1 MNNMTVYIL
10 PKEIRDGIINSHEKY
25 TVEFKECKHALPKSI
40 WETYSS
46 FSNTSGGIIILGVKE
61 GTTKNTIVGVD
72 NTDAVLK
79 DFWNLLSNKEKVNYR
94 NVSNEDVNVFETDE
108 GRIITIFVKEAADN
122 YKPIYTSGNMKNT
135 YIRTGDGD
143 RRATEDEIRMFV
155 RNSSKESIDGT
166 PTSCTFDDLDPTSVA
181 LYKSIVS
188 SRYPSHNYNAMSDED
203 FLKEIG
209 AYHFDIGS
217 REYRI
222 KEGTILFLGK
232 YNVIKTLFPQFHLD
246 YFNRRGGNPR
256 WIDRISDDEP
266 NDYEMNIFNFYRLVH
281 EKLKALTNDSFELDK
296 ETQLRLPVNEFDDSL
311 REALVNCLA
320 HADYAQGYPSIK
332 VEAYDGWF
340 NFINPGKLLIPVRQF
355 VLGGD
360 SRPRNETIM
369 KLFRP
374 MGASE
379 RQGFGGP
386 LIYKTAAEYQFRRP
400 EIITDLEHTEL
411 KIWNIDLADS
421 YPDLDKDEKS
431 ILRTIMKNS
440 KPLSVYDIMAI
451 TNIGEYKARK
461 TIKSF
466 TEREDQLLEKIGN
479 GRGTKYRL
487 LQSSEEKLT
496 QLQIAIDMIKA
507 TIK

>member
-1 MNNMTVYIL
+1 MAVYIL
-10 PKEIRDGIINSHEKY
+10 PKDIRDGIINNHEKY
-25 TVEFKECKHALPKSI
+25 TVEFKECKNKLPKSI

-61 GTTKNTIVGVD
+61 GTKTNTITGVD
-72 NTDAVLK
+72 NVDAVLT

-108 GRIITIFVKEAADN
+108 GRIILIFVKEAADN
-122 YKPIYTSGNMKNT
+122 YKPIYTSGNMRNT
-135 YIRTGDGD
+135 FIRTGDGD
-143 RRATEDEIRMFV
+143 RKATEDEIRMLV
-155 RNSSKESIDGT
+155 RNSSKETIDGE
-166 PTSCTFDDLDPTSVA
+166 PTGCTFEDLDPTSVT
-181 LYKSIVS
+181 LYKSIVN
-188 SRYPSHNYNAMSDED
+188 SRYPSHSYIKMSDED
-203 FLKEIG
+203 FLREIG
-209 AYHFDIGS
+209 AYHFDLNT
-217 REYRI
+217 RENTI
-222 KEGTILFLGK
+222 KKGTILFLGK
-232 YNVIKTLFPQFHLD
+232 YNVLKTLFPQYHLD

-266 NDYEMNIFNFYRLVH
+266 NDQEMNIFNFYRLVQ
-281 EKLKALTNDSFELDK
+281 EKLKALINDSFALDQ
-296 ETQLRLPVNEFDDSL
+296 ETQLRMPVNEFDDSL

-340 NFINPGKLLIPVRQF
+340 NFVNPGKLLVPARQF

-369 KLFRP
+369 KLFRL

-386 LIYKTAAEYQFRRP
+386 LIFKTAAEYQFRKP
-400 EIITDLEHTEL
+400 EIYTDLEHTEL

-431 ILRTIMKNS
+431 ILRTIMKNP
-440 KPLSVYDIMAI
+440 KPLSVYDIMSY
-451 TNIGEYKARK
+451 TGIGEYKMRK
-461 TIKSF
+461 TIKEF
-466 TEREDQLLEKIGN
+466 TERDDPLLEKIGN

-487 LQSSEEKLT
+487 LQSSEEKFT
-496 QLQIAIDMIKA
+496 QLQIAMDKLKA
-507 TIK
+507 TFR